1 MISENFIDQWYEKA
15 PWRTLAMVEQDL
27 ILSRVLVDM
36 YAQPK
41 IKSSLAFRGGTA
53 LNKLFI
59 RPPVRYSEDVDLVQ
73 LTSEPIGNTLDSVRN
88 VLDPWLGEPKRK
100 LTERSVKLLYRYM
113 AVDNTPAKLK
123 IEINT
128 TEHFHVLPLQTINHE
143 IDSEWFKGSA
153 DILTYQL
160 NELMASKLRA
170 LYQRRK
176 GRDLF
181 DLWHVIDQNLID
193 AEQVV
198 SVFNHYS
205 KFDQQVISR
214 AMFEQNLYLKEQS
227 KDFITDIS
235 ILLATDK
242 NWHFSEAAEVVRKKL
257 LTRLEGESWHGK
269 IAGESVGTK

>member
-1 MISENFIDQWYEKA
+1 
-15 PWRTLAMVEQDL
+15 
-27 ILSRVLVDM
+27 
-36 YAQPK
+36 
-41 IKSSLAFRGGTA
+41 LAFRGGTA

-59 RPPVRYSEDVDLVQ
+59 KPPTRYSEDIDLVQ
-73 LTSEPIGNTLDSVRN
+73 LTPESIGETLDSVRS

-100 LTERSVKLLYRYM
+100 LTERSAKLLYRYT
-113 AVDNTPAKLK
+113 AVDDTPAKLK

-128 TEHFHVLPLQTINHE
+128 TEHFHVLPLQAINHTVE
-143 IDSEWFKGSA
+143 SEWFGGTA

-181 DLWHVIDQNLID
+181 DLWHVINQDLID

-198 SVFNHYS
+198 SVFNHYN
-205 KFDQQVISR
+205 KYDQQVISR
-214 AMFEQNLYLKEQS
+214 AMFEQNLYLKEQN

-235 ILLATDK
+235 ILLAIGK
-242 NWHFSEAAEVVRKKL
+242 NWNFNEAAEVVRKTL
-257 LTRLEGESWHGK
+257 LIKLEGESWRG
-269 IAGESVGTK
+269 